1 MNLGKSLYFYG
12 SLFPH
17 LISEITLIYFL
28 EFAVGSSNCW
38 FGSARL
44 LTYLIPLS
52 ELGKGIPSSSR
63 CFWSQGAWLAEQ
75 STGQAFISSLALLL
89 VPLYSVQPAQLFT
102 VALFY
107 QPIQLFNLS
116 SSLSS
121 RMGI

>member
-1 MNLGKSLYFYG
+1 MVT
-12 SLFPH
+12 
-17 LISEITLIYFL
+17 IIYFL

-38 FGSARL
+38 FGSGRL
-44 LTYLIPLS
+44 LAYLIPLS

-63 CFWSQGAWLAEQ
+63 CFWGQGAWLVEQ
-75 STGQAFISSLALLL
+75 STGEAFISSLALLL